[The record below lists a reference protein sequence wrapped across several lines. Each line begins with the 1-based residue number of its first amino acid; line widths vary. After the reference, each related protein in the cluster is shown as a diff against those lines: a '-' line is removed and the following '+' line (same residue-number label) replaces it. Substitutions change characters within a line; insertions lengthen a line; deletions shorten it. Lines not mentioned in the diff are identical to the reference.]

1 VEPKQSS
8 QLRGS
13 IGRRKVPRMNHD
25 AGSSTLIELEMK
37 IAYQD
42 KTIADLNDVV
52 VSLNRHVSELARRL
66 EAVERT
72 IRNHVEVREMP
83 LEPPPHY

>member
-1 VEPKQSS
+1 
-8 QLRGS
+8 
-13 IGRRKVPRMNHD
+13 MND
-25 AGSSTLIELEMK
+25 NAGSGTLIELEMK

-72 IRNHVEVREMP
+72 IRNHEEVREMP
-83 LEPPPHY
+83 IEPPPHY